1 MKLHITI
8 LLLYSLSF
16 LNAQDEKLIKRLEK
30 DAKEYFRI
38 EEYHNALPLYLK
50 LDSISPDNPEYNYR
64 IGVCYLHS
72 NNEPFSLTYL
82 QRAEKMNYK
91 DEKLNYRLGKA
102 LHFNHQFDAAIEAF
116 HKYLRTLKSD
126 DTGDRKLMEEVNR
139 YIGQCHIGR
148 KLLTKPLDIRIENL
162 GPVINSR
169 FPDYAPV
176 ISADETVLIFTSR
189 RDNTTGGY
197 IDEEGKYFEDIY
209 ISYKEKI
216 YIDNE
221 KQYKY
226 SDLLK
231 KFGIKK
237 TDTLINQGTF
247 KVTEQWT
254 KPQNMKINTE
264 THDACVAIS
273 PDGQKLFTYKTNR
286 SAIRSGDIYVSELTG
301 NEWSIPQRLPDEINT
316 KGWEPSCSISADE
329 KKLFFSSD
337 REGGFGGTDI
347 YMSVK
352 LPNGKWSVAKN
363 IGPKINTPYDED
375 APFIHPDGKTLY
387 FSSKGH
393 ESIGGFDIFTS
404 VYVEEM
410 DDWFAAKNIGYPIN
424 TSGDDIFFVWSADGK
439 RGYFSSVRDDSY
451 GDKDIYVVYRPESE
465 ISLVVLKGHV
475 LNSKTNEPIGATIV
489 FMNNTDTKLIGYYN
503 SNSFTGKYTIILP
516 PGKNYGITVEAP
528 GYLFHSENFDLPDLQ
543 DYKEIEKDILLDPIE
558 IGKKSILRNVFF
570 DYAKAHLR
578 DESKP
583 ELERLYVLLKRNSTL
598 KIKISGHTDNH
609 GSHEYNIQLS
619 QSRAQSVVD
628 WLINRGTEKER
639 LTAVGQGET
648 QPMTP
653 NENAD
658 GSDNPEGRQLNRR
671 TEFEII

>member
-1 MKLHITI
+1 MRLFIAI
-8 LLLYSLSF
+8 LLLFSTG
-16 LNAQDEKLIKRLEK
+16 LNAQDKKQIKRLQSN
-30 DAKEYFRI
+30 AKEYFRI

-50 LDSISPDNPEYNYR
+50 LDSIFPDNPEYNYM
-64 IGVCYLHS
+64 IGLCYLHS

-82 QRAEKMNYK
+82 QQAEKMNYK
-91 DEKLNYRLGKA
+91 DEKLYYHLGKA

-116 HKYLRTLKSD
+116 HKYVRTLKSD
-126 DTGDRKLMEEVNR
+126 DTDDRKLMEEVNR

-148 KLLTKPLDIRIENL
+148 KLLANPLDIRIENL

-197 IDEEGKYFEDIY
+197 LDEEGKYFEDIY
-209 ISYKEKI
+209 ISYKEKV
-216 YIDNE
+216 YLYEE
-221 KQYKY
+221 KKY
-226 SDLLK
+226 TYSQFLK
-231 KFGIKK
+231 KFGRKK
-237 TDTLINQGTF
+237 LETLINEGLIN
-247 KVTEQWT
+247 EEAGQWS
-254 KPQNMKINTE
+254 KPVNMTINTE
-264 THDACVAIS
+264 THDASIALS
-273 PDGQKLFTYKTNR
+273 PDGQMLFTYKTNE
-286 SAIRSGDIYVSELTG
+286 SKIHSGDIYVSELTG

-329 KKLFFSSD
+329 KKLFFTSD

-352 LPNGKWSVAKN
+352 LPNGKWSKAKN
-363 IGPKINTPYDED
+363 IGPKINTSYDED

-393 ESIGGFDIFTS
+393 ESIGGYDIFTS
-404 VYVEEM
+404 VYVEET
-410 DDWFAAKNIGYPIN
+410 DDWLTAKNIGYPIN

-439 RGYFSSVRDDSY
+439 RGYFSTVRDDSY
-451 GDKDIYVVYRPESE
+451 GDKDIYVVYRPEAE
-465 ISLVVLKGHV
+465 ISLMVLKGHV

-503 SNSFTGKYTIILP
+503 SNSYTGKYTIILP

-528 GYLFHSENFDLPDLQ
+528 GYLFHSENFDLPDLK

-558 IGKKSILRNVFF
+558 TGKKRILRNVFF

-583 ELERLYVLLKRNSTL
+583 ELERLYVLLKRNPVL
-598 KIKISGHTDNH
+598 KIQISGHTDNH
-609 GSHEYNIQLS
+609 GPHEYNMQLS
-619 QSRAQSVVD
+619 QSRAQAVVD

-639 LTAVGQGET
+639 LTAVGYGET
-648 QPMTP
+648 QPITP
-653 NENAD
+653 NENPD